1 MPKINYDFDSDPVP
15 PSPEESAGHK
25 WRLLA
30 IFLVIAAITGGVIY
44 YLYPG
49 SEPAE
54 EPLPNPPATEAPA
67 EGPDRYVLPVAGEDG
82 ASSEVRSSDPVPEPE
97 ENEGSGEEDFVE
109 EEEETEIPAV
119 PVPEP
124 VIEPEYTVE
133 PEKDRPW
140 IGDLLVRDGVL
151 PVDAGIDSPGG
162 GAAVTADAAGTAGA
176 AMDEAIA
183 ALRGELDAGHYE
195 TVRDRVL
202 EWFAAG
208 KFAENSKSWRAAAGL
223 LTEAHCRLIAEGVQP
238 RRGAVSY
245 PVRAGDSLSRIAAG
259 NHVPIDELMT
269 YNKLRSANH
278 IRVGQK
284 LLIYPGPWRIRVEKG
299 ARLLKLYNENPQFP
313 HLFAVFDIGIGR
325 QNLTPSADFVISTRL
340 KEPTWYT
347 PDGRVYP
354 YGDPG
359 NVLGTRFLKLASAG
373 APDKPLLGYGIHGT
387 TREESVT
394 RSESGGC
401 IRMRN
406 REVEQL
412 YWFVPVG
419 TPVEIVD

>member
-1 MPKINYDFDSDPVP
+1 MPKINYDFDTDPVP

-25 WRLLA
+25 WRLVA

-49 SEPAE
+49 SEPEA
-54 EPLPNPPATEAPA
+54 EPLPNPPATEART
-67 EGPDRYVLPVAGEDG
+67 EGPERYVLPVSGENE
-82 ASSEVRSSDPVPEPE
+82 ASPEAQLSDSVPEAE
-97 ENEGSGEEDFVE
+97 EDEESDGEEDFVE
-109 EEEETEIPAV
+109 EEAAETPLEPI
-119 PVPEP
+119 PEP

-140 IGDLLVRDGVL
+140 IGDLLVRDGAL
-151 PVDAGIDSPGG
+151 PVDAGIDAPEAP
-162 GAAVTADAAGTAGA
+162 AADEA
-176 AMDEAIA
+176 AMDEAVS
-183 ALRGELDAGHYE
+183 ALRGELDAGE
-195 TVRDRVL
+195 FEGVRDRVL
-202 EWFAAG
+202 EWFTAG

-223 LTEAHCRLIAEGVQP
+223 LTEAHFRLIENGVLP
-238 RRGAVSY
+238 RRGAVTHQVKS
-245 PVRAGDSLSRIAAG
+245 GDALSRIAAA
-259 NHVPIDELMT
+259 NHVPVDEIMT

-284 LLIYPGPWRIRVEKG
+284 LRIYPGPWRIRVEKG

-325 QNLTPSADFVISTRL
+325 QNLTPSAKFVISTRL
-340 KEPTWYT
+340 KNPTWYT

-359 NVLGTRFLKLASAG
+359 NVLGTRFLKLAAVG
-373 APDKPLLGYGIHGT
+373 TPDKPLLGYGIHGT

-406 REVEQL
+406 REVERL
-412 YWFVPVG
+412 FELVPTG

>member
-49 SEPAE
+49 ADEPAAE
-54 EPLPNPPATEAPA
+54 VPA
-67 EGPDRYVLPVAGEDG
+67 ENPYGTETPADGPERYVLPVSGNDG
-82 ASSEVRSSDPVPEPE
+82 TTQLPDSVPESGVGVGAVADSDE
-97 ENEGSGEEDFVE
+97 EELVA
-109 EEEETEIPAV
+109 EEEETESPAV

-151 PVDAGIDSPGG
+151 PVDAGIDSP
-162 GAAVTADAAGTAGA
+162 AAAESDGTVAAF
-176 AMDEAIA
+176 
-183 ALRGELDAGHYE
+183 RSELDAGHYE
-195 TVRDRVL
+195 AVRDGVL
-202 EWFAAG
+202 ALFASG
-208 KFAENSKSWRAAAGL
+208 KLQENSEQWRAAAGL
-223 LTEAHCRLIAEGVQP
+223 LTEAHCRGIENGVRLQ
-238 RRGAVSY
+238 RGSVSY
-245 PVRAGDSLSRIAAG
+245 QVKAGDSLSRIAAR
-259 NHVPIDELMT
+259 NHVPVDELMT

-359 NVLGTRFLKLASAG
+359 NVLGTRFLKLASSG